1 MCKVKTGE
9 KRGKDL
15 TWQTRELMI
24 KEYLSTGKS
33 KQSIWE
39 KYTGQ
44 KKEHGQLLRW
54 LQILGYEDTP
64 KKSKVSPL
72 SMMSEKKKKSP
83 NILKT
88 ANSF

>member
-1 MCKVKTGE
+1 ME
-9 KRGKDL
+9 N
-15 TWQTRELMI
+15 TRLVFSVI
-24 KEYLSTGKS
+24 YPNQSIATGKS

-88 ANSF
+88 ANSFWT